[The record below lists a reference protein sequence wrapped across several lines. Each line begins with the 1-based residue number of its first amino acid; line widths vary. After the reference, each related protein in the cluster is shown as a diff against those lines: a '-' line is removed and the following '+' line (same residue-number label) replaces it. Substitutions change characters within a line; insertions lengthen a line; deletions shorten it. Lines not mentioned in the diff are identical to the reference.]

1 MENYSA
7 AWKVLEELVPALK
20 AKGVSIPDHIAKKL
34 RSTRATIA
42 IYEADPTYEETITT
56 VETYLVDLESEL
68 LNLAEKEVGKEYSSD
83 WLEKIGKARHS
94 KPEPVG
100 AKRGFPSGVPRG
112 DYWIRIEIGDTVT
125 IDELRETA
133 INQGLTLKEESPKLV
148 VIHGEQSA
156 VKQLIR
162 EIAKKQK
169 KEKDRT

>member
-7 AWKVLEELVPALK
+7 AWKVLEELVPTLK
-20 AKGVSIPDHIAKKL
+20 AKGVTIPNHIAKKL
-34 RSTRATIA
+34 RTTRATIA
-42 IYEADPTYEETITT
+42 IHEADPTYEETTA
-56 VETYLVDLESEL
+56 VLEAYLVDLESEL
-68 LNLAEKEVGKEYSSD
+68 LNLAEKEVGKEYSND
-83 WLEKIGKARHS
+83 WLEKISKARHS

-133 INQGLTLKEESPKLV
+133 TNQGLTLKEESPKLM

-162 EIAKKQK
+162 EIAEKQK

>member
-1 MENYSA
+1 
-7 AWKVLEELVPALK
+7 
-20 AKGVSIPDHIAKKL
+20 
-34 RSTRATIA
+34 
-42 IYEADPTYEETITT
+42 
-56 VETYLVDLESEL
+56 
-68 LNLAEKEVGKEYSSD
+68 
-83 WLEKIGKARHS
+83 
-94 KPEPVG
+94 VG

-162 EIAKKQK
+162 EIAKRKR